1 MLELAFRLHSSLGS
15 RQGAELHSQHRP
27 SCREFVP
34 GAAPGITCASGNPC
48 LQPPAT
54 RGGSSPLAA
63 AKGSPATQP
72 PQHCRHTN
80 APGTP
85 LPGVPC
91 PLCHAGGLQNLLCTH
106 LGPCSL
112 PASAL
117 RLSPKAL
124 GVSTA
129 HSRPDSASCPGTLGT
144 RSAPPDPPMVFSCC
158 QRVAR
163 GLCPAPVLPTGVYG
177 ARWAQCP
184 STAPSRSPRTYCSA
198 PCSPGGFGPASS
210 TLGPAA
216 APRLPSPFHGGQLW
230 CGLPASGRDGG
241 AGRREHPSCGTA
253 RHGSPAR
260 PPCRGRVISCCVAAD
275 LRVKALRGP
284 RGRLPASGRFLSWL
298 WDREGR
304 PRAPSGLRH
313 LPPALGLSAP
323 CRDGGVGS
331 LSSARPGDEGGPGT
345 CRRDGG
351 GGSLCV
357 VAQGDVGPGGCRSL
371 LKQPGTQKPLAGCGP
386 HPRRWAPSP

>member
-1 MLELAFRLHSSLGS
+1 MLGLAFRLRSSLGS

-54 RGGSSPLAA
+54 RGGSSPLDA

-72 PQHCRHTN
+72 PQQCRHTA

-91 PLCHAGGLQNLLCTH
+91 PLCHAGGLQILLCTH
-106 LGPCSL
+106 PGPCSL

-117 RLSPKAL
+117 HLSPKAL

-163 GLCPAPVLPTGVYG
+163 GLCPAPGLPTGVYG
-177 ARWAQCP
+177 PVWARCRSA
-184 STAPSRSPRTYCSA
+184 APSRSPPLA
-198 PCSPGGFGPASS
+198 PHSLFSSMLAWGLRPCIFHPGASGCSPAPVPLPWRAAVVRAPRERLGRRGRAPGAPLVRHGTARLS
-210 TLGPAA
+210 GPAA
-216 APRLPSPFHGGQLW
+216 VPRQSDFLL
-230 CGLPASGRDGG
+230 
-241 AGRREHPSCGTA
+241 
-253 RHGSPAR
+253 
-260 PPCRGRVISCCVAAD
+260 CRC
-275 LRVKALRGP
+275 
-284 RGRLPASGRFLSWL
+284 
-298 WDREGR
+298 
-304 PRAPSGLRH
+304 
-313 LPPALGLSAP
+313 
-323 CRDGGVGS
+323 
-331 LSSARPGDEGGPGT
+331 
-345 CRRDGG
+345 
-351 GGSLCV
+351 
-357 VAQGDVGPGGCRSL
+357 
-371 LKQPGTQKPLAGCGP
+371 
-386 HPRRWAPSP
+386 